1 MLKLFLKDIHQ
12 QVIVKSSGNSEVTL
26 TYKHSYSM
34 GDQFYITTDVSP
46 IYLIV
51 ELDPCLHPALIY
63 IPKKQWTYHI
73 PFAYRGEWPYNFFAF
88 KGRYNYAHIRVATPD
103 EINAYQDLACNAYDQ
118 HEASEAYPHAYA
130 NAETRDEPVFWA
142 RNAIDGYLA
151 NTSHGSFPF
160 QSWGIDGRED
170 AEITVDFGR
179 DVKLDKVGILQRA
192 DYPHDSY
199 WKYGTIEFSD
209 YTTLELDMQKSLDEQ
224 KFSFTPKI
232 TNSITLKNLR
242 KDNNVPGFV
251 ALSEIRAYGWNI

>member
-1 MLKLFLKDIHQ
+1 MLNLFLKDIHQ
-12 QVIVKSSGNSEVTL
+12 DIIVKNSSSEEATL

-34 GDQFYITTDVSP
+34 GDQFYVTTDISP

-51 ELDPCLHPALIY
+51 ELDPCLHPAVIY
-63 IPKKQWTYHI
+63 IPNKEWTYHI

-88 KGRYNYAHIRVATPD
+88 KGRYNYAHIRIARTD
-103 EINAYQDLACNAYDQ
+103 EIKAYQDLACNAYDQ
-118 HEASEAYPHAYA
+118 HEASAAFPHAYA
-130 NAETRDEPVFWA
+130 NAETRNEPVFWA

-179 DVKLDKVGILQRA
+179 DVKLDKIGILQRA

-199 WKYGTIEFSD
+199 WKSGTIEFSD
-209 YTTLELDMQKSLDEQ
+209 KSNLVFNMKKTFTEQ
-224 KFSFTPKI
+224 QLSFEPKI
-232 TNSITLKNLR
+232 TKSITLKNLQ
-242 KDNNVPGFV
+242 KDLYVPGFV